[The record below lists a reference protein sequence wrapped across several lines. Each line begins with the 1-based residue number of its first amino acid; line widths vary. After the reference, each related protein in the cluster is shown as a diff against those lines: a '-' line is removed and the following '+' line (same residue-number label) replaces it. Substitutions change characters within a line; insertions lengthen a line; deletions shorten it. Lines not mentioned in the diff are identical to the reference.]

1 MSVERRTLNE
11 RAERK
16 SRKESVGRAK
26 GENKARKISWRELKN
41 ELEGSQAA
49 ERHRILI
56 VVSLNGCGG
65 EKIWRVTHDH

>member
-16 SRKESVGRAK
+16 PRKESVGRAK
-26 GENKARKISWRELKN
+26 GENETRRISWKELKN

-49 ERHRILI
+49 ERHRILT
-56 VVSLNGCGG
+56 VVSLNGCGR
-65 EKIWRVTHDH
+65 EENLESDS